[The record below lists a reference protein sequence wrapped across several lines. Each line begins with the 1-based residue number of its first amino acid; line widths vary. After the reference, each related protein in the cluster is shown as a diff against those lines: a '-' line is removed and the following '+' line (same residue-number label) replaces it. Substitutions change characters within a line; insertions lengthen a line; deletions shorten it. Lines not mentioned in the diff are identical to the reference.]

1 MNARKDQMPLDL
13 GFEPALAQDDFLLS
27 ECNDAAYRAITEWT
41 EWPDGRLALTG
52 PAGSGKTHLTS
63 IWGQNTCGV
72 TLPVIDLTEKMLQKL
87 FLERAV
93 AVEDI
98 DCLAGLPPSA
108 RRQSETALL
117 HLYNFAGA
125 EGMALLL
132 TGRTAPARWRIDTP
146 DLASRLAA
154 MAHVSIRPPDDI
166 LLSSV
171 LGKLFHDRQLEV
183 GDDVIQFMVLRMER
197 SFAEAERLVD
207 QLDRKALAERRAITR
222 PFAAELFHHDPDTN
236 MNTDTTGSED
246 TEPDDTEPDDAEP
259 DDATTLKLDGAE

>member
-1 MNARKDQMPLDL
+1 MSGRKDQMPLEL
-13 GFEPALAQDDFLLS
+13 GFEPAQAQDDFLLS
-27 ECNDAAYRAITEWT
+27 NANGAAYRAITEWT
-41 EWPDGRLALTG
+41 DWPDGRLALTG

-72 TLPVIDLTEKMLQKL
+72 TLPVIDLTEKLLQKL

-146 DLASRLAA
+146 DLASRLSA
-154 MAHVSIRPPDDI
+154 MAHISIGPPDDA
-166 LLSSV
+166 LLFSV
-171 LGKLFHDRQLEV
+171 LKKLFHDRQLEV
-183 GDDVIQFMVLRMER
+183 GDEVIQFMLLRMER
-197 SFAEAERLVD
+197 SFAEAERLVEAID
-207 QLDRKALAERRAITR
+207 LKALAERRAVTR
-222 PFAAELFHHDPDTN
+222 PFVAELFNDGSDAKDTEVEDLTPDAAEAATE
-236 MNTDTTGSED
+236 TTGE
-246 TEPDDTEPDDAEP
+246 TADDMKQDETR
-259 DDATTLKLDGAE
+259 